1 MTVRALKTYIC
12 SNMWTAALWF
22 CFSTR
27 PNPGCKLLVGD
38 NDVDNDAHQ
47 AVFAPF
53 PTFYS
58 ERLCAQIAAPLRVC
72 HSPRCW
78 NNLLTCA
85 AFTRSP
91 GRISDPPA
99 SAVVVLMATWGRRE
113 GMERRGGGLNF
124 YITCI
129 ISSPP
134 PSCPPLP
141 PPPSSDRHLQSDQ
154 ITHYY
159 RILSSDYRYS
169 VQWPWMDVHVRT
181 HTHTLKQGCSFSRPL
196 RPANSVPVKMLMGRP
211 TSLISCVWEMVGLRQ
226 RLSISKDIWKH
237 LCP

>member
-1 MTVRALKTYIC
+1 MHR
-12 SNMWTAALWF
+12 
-22 CFSTR
+22 
-27 PNPGCKLLVGD
+27 LLLRC
-38 NDVDNDAHQ
+38 
-47 AVFAPF
+47 VFV
-53 PTFYS
+53 
-58 ERLCAQIAAPLRVC
+58 I
-72 HSPRCW
+72 
-78 NNLLTCA
+78 
-85 AFTRSP
+85 
-91 GRISDPPA
+91 PPA
-99 SAVVVLMATWGRRE
+99 AETICWPVLLSLAARGGYRILQHLQLSCSWQHGDGGRGCRGE
-113 GMERRGGGLNF
+113 GGGLNF

-141 PPPSSDRHLQSDQ
+141 PPPSPNRHLQSDQ

-211 TSLISCVWEMVGLRQ
+211 TSLISCVWEMVGSRQ
-226 RLSISKDIWKH
+226 HLSISKDIWKH